1 MYELALTDVLQK
13 FKETEAVRK
22 FNYTFENG
30 VYGLLGENGAG
41 KTTLMRLICG
51 ILQPTMGTITC
62 DSIPIVE
69 MGAEYRKLLGYLP
82 QDFGYYENFTA
93 LRFMKYMAA
102 LKGLPKEYAETR
114 VTELLDLVNLTGVKN
129 KKLKTYSGGM
139 IRRIGI
145 AQALLNEPE
154 ILILDEPTA
163 GLDPNER
170 VRFRNIISS
179 LGKNRMVLLSTHI
192 VSDLEYI
199 ADTIL
204 IMKKGELIISGTE
217 SQIIQKVDGL
227 VWKCVISEQE
237 MKRINAEYIISNFR
251 NIGEEI
257 ELRIVSEKKPT
268 DEAISVQATLEDAYL
283 YHTRKSGGQPY
294 ATL

>member
-1 MYELALTDVLQK
+1 MD
-13 FKETEAVRK
+13 
-22 FNYTFENG
+22 
-30 VYGLLGENGAG
+30 
-41 KTTLMRLICG
+41 
-51 ILQPTMGTITC
+51 
-62 DSIPIVE
+62 D
-69 MGAEYRKLLGYLP
+69 
-82 QDFGYYENFTA
+82 
-93 LRFMKYMAA
+93 
-102 LKGLPKEYAETR
+102 
-114 VTELLDLVNLTGVKN
+114 
-129 KKLKTYSGGM
+129 
-139 IRRIGI
+139 
-145 AQALLNEPE
+145 
-154 ILILDEPTA
+154 PTA

-268 DEAISVQATLEDAYL
+268 DGAISVQATLEDAYL